1 MITLKGV
8 NHNGHPHPHSHPPSC
23 SSKKEKKKE
32 ITQGEGAGREHIK
45 YAVINNVNKQ
55 PYQSKK
61 IDKE

>member
-8 NHNGHPHPHSHPPSC
+8 NHYDCPHPRPVLVHI
-23 SSKKEKKKE
+23 KKKKKKKE

>member
-1 MITLKGV
+1 M
-8 NHNGHPHPHSHPPSC
+8 NHNGRPHPHPPSC
-23 SSKKEKKKE
+23 SSKKENKE

>member
-1 MITLKGV
+1 MVTPIPIPIPLLV
-8 NHNGHPHPHSHPPSC
+8 HQ
-23 SSKKEKKKE
+23 KKKKKKE

>member
-1 MITLKGV
+1 MVAPIPIPIPLLV
-8 NHNGHPHPHSHPPSC
+8 HQ
-23 SSKKEKKKE
+23 KKKKKE
-32 ITQGEGAGREHIK
+32 ITQGEGARREHIK